1 MDPVLPFPAIMHDT
15 SHTHHGTFPPRVA
28 TPTQVMEMVR
38 PRAAKRGLE
47 TPLELWGF
55 FVEACRR
62 NLHICLCFSP
72 IGDAFRER
80 LRANPSIVNCCT
92 IDWCALL
99 RPTPPRR
106 ATTG

>member
-1 MDPVLPFPAIMHDT
+1 MRDAALLPPTPVSQIME
-15 SHTHHGTFPPRVA
+15 A
-28 TPTQVMEMVR
+28 VR

-55 FVEACRR
+55 FVEMCRR
-62 NLHICLCFSP
+62 NLHVVLCFSP

-92 IDWCALL
+92 IDWWVPAPMFPVDTHAHAAFSPQRLDC
-99 RPTPPRR
+99 TF
-106 ATTG
+106 